1 MFLFFFCIILTT
13 ILGSAVKILRQQE
26 NPLIIICSFRFF
38 SLNKKVRAIKY
49 SFNCLWAT
57 LFQTWIKHEVNIY
70 KKKCTNKVFQSQG
83 FSSLTLTTVWRF
95 IPRTTSVVKCC
106 LSICSTLALPL
117 VTAVV
122 QISQKIVCLHRHPAL
137 LCYVVW
143 TYLDCF
149 WSLNFHLYFLFVNS
163 KIMKSETIVNI
174 QQSNKMFEKTWWFSK
189 IVYTGLLPL
198 YVANRS
204 GRLAL
209 GHLS

>member
-1 MFLFFFCIILTT
+1 MIILD
-13 ILGSAVKILRQQE
+13 LQ
-26 NPLIIICSFRFF
+26 
-38 SLNKKVRAIKY
+38 Y
-49 SFNCLWAT
+49 
-57 LFQTWIKHEVNIY
+57 
-70 KKKCTNKVFQSQG
+70 
-83 FSSLTLTTVWRF
+83 TTVWRF
-95 IPRTTSVVKCC
+95 ILRTTSVVKCC

-189 IVYTGLLPL
+189 IVYGFTPL
-198 YVANRS
+198 IRRKSFGKVSFELDYLRS
-204 GRLAL
+204 
-209 GHLS
+209 